1 MFSVIIPVYNEEENL
16 LQLVD
21 EIKASLSDTK
31 NYEIIFIN
39 DASTDNTFEILKNIK
54 DSKIIILNNKIN
66 RGQSFSIS
74 YGIKKSFFN
83 TIITIDG
90 DGQNDPKDIPN
101 LLKHYLNSDSIKLV
115 GGIRFV
121 RKDNFLK
128 IISSKIANYLRSRI
142 LKDNCNDTGCSL
154 KIFDKQIFLNF
165 PYFDGIHRFLPA
177 LFSGYG
183 FKTKF
188 INVNHR
194 SRKYG
199 YSKYG
204 TFNRLFKGIRDI
216 IKVKKILNKK
226 KII

>member
-21 EIKASLSDTK
+21 EIKDSLSDTK

-54 DSKIIILNNKIN
+54 DSKITILNNKIN

-101 LLKHYLNSDSIKLV
+101 LLKHYLSSDSIKLV
-115 GGIRFV
+115 GGIRLV

-142 LKDNCNDTGCSL
+142 LKDNCSDTGCSL

-165 PYFDGIHRFLPA
+165 PYFDGIHRFLPG

-199 YSKYG
+199 FSKYG
-204 TFNRLFKGIRDI
+204 TVNRLFKGIRDI

-226 KII
+226 KIT

>member
-21 EIKASLSDTK
+21 EIKDSLSDTK

-54 DSKIIILNNKIN
+54 DSKITILNNKIN

-101 LLKHYLNSDSIKLV
+101 LLKHYLSSDSIKLV
-115 GGIRFV
+115 GGIRLV

-142 LKDNCNDTGCSL
+142 LKDNCSDTGCSL

-199 YSKYG
+199 FSKYG
-204 TFNRLFKGIRDI
+204 TVNRLFKGIRDI

-226 KII
+226 KIT

>member
-21 EIKASLSDTK
+21 EIKDSLSDTK

-54 DSKIIILNNKIN
+54 DSKITILNNNIN

-101 LLKHYLNSDSIKLV
+101 LLKHYLSSDSIKLV
-115 GGIRFV
+115 GGIRLV

-142 LKDNCNDTGCSL
+142 LKDNCSDTGCSL

-199 YSKYG
+199 FSKYG
-204 TFNRLFKGIRDI
+204 TVNRLFKGIRDI

-226 KII
+226 KIT

>member
-21 EIKASLSDTK
+21 EIKDSLSDTK

-54 DSKIIILNNKIN
+54 DSKITILNNKIN

-101 LLKHYLNSDSIKLV
+101 LLKHYLSSDSIKLV
-115 GGIRFV
+115 GGIRLV

-142 LKDNCNDTGCSL
+142 LKDNCSDTGCSL

-199 YSKYG
+199 FSKYG
-204 TFNRLFKGIRDI
+204 TVNRLFKGIRDI
-216 IKVKKILNKK
+216 IKVKKIINKK
-226 KII
+226 KIT

>member
-16 LQLVD
+16 LKLIHEIKVSLVD
-21 EIKASLSDTK
+21 IN

-39 DASTDNTFEILKNIK
+39 DASTDNSFEVLKKFKDSNIK
-54 DSKIIILNNKIN
+54 ILNNKIN
-66 RGQSFSIS
+66 SGQSFSIH
-74 YGIKKSFFN
+74 YGIKKSLFN

-90 DGQNDPKDIPN
+90 DGQNDPSDIPN
-101 LLKHYLNSDSIKLV
+101 LLQHYLSSDSIKLV
-115 GGIRFV
+115 GGIRTN
-121 RKDNFLK
+121 RKDNLTK
-128 IISSKIANYLRSRI
+128 IISSKIANYLRSRL
-142 LKDNCNDTGCSL
+142 LKDNCTDTGCSL

-177 LFSGYG
+177 LFSGFGY
-183 FKTKF
+183 KTKF

-199 YSKYG
+199 FSKYG
-204 TFNRLFKGIRDI
+204 TVNRLFKGIKDI

-226 KII
+226 KVI